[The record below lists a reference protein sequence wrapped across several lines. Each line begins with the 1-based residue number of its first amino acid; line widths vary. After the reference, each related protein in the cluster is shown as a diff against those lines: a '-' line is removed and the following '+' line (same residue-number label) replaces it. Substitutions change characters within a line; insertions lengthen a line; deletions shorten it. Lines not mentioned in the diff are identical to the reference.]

1 MNPKVYVETT
11 VIGYL
16 TSRPSRDIVIAAHQ
30 RLTRDWWD
38 ACPGKFELVASE
50 LVVHE
55 AGAGDPDAARERLAI
70 LDPLTLVETTEDA
83 LVLARQLVDSRAVP
97 REAPEDA
104 LHIAIAVTNGI
115 EYLLTSNY
123 RHIANATMRAQIED
137 LCRRAGYEPP
147 IICTPEELME
157 TEEDA

>member
-11 VIGYL
+11 VIAYL

-38 ACPGKFELVASE
+38 TCGDKFELVASE

-55 AGAGDPDAARERLAI
+55 AGAGDPDAASERLDV
-70 LDPLTLVETTEDA
+70 LDPVTLLETTEDA
-83 LVLARQLVDSRAVP
+83 LALSRQLVDSGAVP
-97 REAPEDA
+97 QEAAEDA

-115 EYLLTSNY
+115 EYLLTWNY

-137 LCRRAGYEPP
+137 VCRRTGHEPP

-157 TEEDA
+157 IEEDA